1 MDLPFLN
8 NDPQPAPQDASS
20 DFWNFGGG
28 QSSDG
33 GGYGDD
39 VTLNELLALYQ
50 TANEAAPPFAPV
62 NEPEAYP
69 VQAAEPTPF
78 SPPAPIQSMSWEAP
92 EAPPVPYTPPEPIQ
106 SMPWE
111 APEAPP
117 VPYTPPE
124 PVQSNPWDAGRTSF
138 AAPQPIP
145 WEAEPAAYSQPA
157 APEPMAPVYSA
168 PEPAMPVYS
177 EPPAP
182 EPVVPVYSE
191 PEPEIS
197 YIPQPIVT
205 APAVVEPSAMSRV
218 IPAASVAPVPVR
230 APQSSLVPMA
240 DLALITPEARRD
252 ATTRIE
258 SIAGDL
264 AHGIDAIQ
272 GQLNQAYERLADAAA
287 SRAPV
292 FDIIEITNSL
302 SEVKGQL
309 GEQSPLYQQALALRQ
324 MADSYLELLKS
335 F

>member
-8 NDPQPAPQDASS
+8 NDPQPAPQDAGS
-20 DFWNFGGG
+20 DFWNFGG

-69 VQAAEPTPF
+69 VQAVEPTPY
-78 SPPAPIQSMSWEAP
+78 SPPAPIQSMPWEAP
-92 EAPPVPYTPPEPIQ
+92 VEAAPAVPYTPPEPIQ

-111 APEAPP
+111 PSAPEVPP
-117 VPYTPPE
+117 TPYTPPE
-124 PVQSNPWDAGRTSF
+124 TIQSTPWDAGSSDF

-145 WEAEPAAYSQPA
+145 WETPEPVYSVP
-157 APEPMAPVYSA
+157 APEPEYSA
-168 PEPAMPVYS
+168 
-177 EPPAP
+177 PPAP
-182 EPVVPVYSE
+182 EPIYSAT
-191 PEPEIS
+191 EPEIS
-197 YIPQPIVT
+197 YVPQPIVT
-205 APAVVEPSAMSRV
+205 APAVVEPSMSRV
-218 IPAASVAPVPVR
+218 VPASNVAAVSVRPS
-230 APQSSLVPMA
+230 QSLVPMM

-264 AHGIDAIQ
+264 AQGIDAVQ